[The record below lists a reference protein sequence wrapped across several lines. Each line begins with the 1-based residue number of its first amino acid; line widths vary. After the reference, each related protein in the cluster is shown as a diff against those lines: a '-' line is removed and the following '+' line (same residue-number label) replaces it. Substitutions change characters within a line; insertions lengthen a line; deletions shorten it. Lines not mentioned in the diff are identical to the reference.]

1 MADRTG
7 SKCHLNFATDRGAEF
22 NIFDDQWFSKLVTN
36 GGFNLWHLFGSP
48 HSSDAGLR
56 GLFESNKEKLDQILM
71 LVRIRRMSRQMCC
84 NLTHKKGV
92 NYLIS
97 LKIYRKLRAR
107 SKGRY
112 PIEIN

>member
-1 MADRTG
+1 M
-7 SKCHLNFATDRGAEF
+7 
-22 NIFDDQWFSKLVTN
+22 TN

-71 LVRIRRMSRQMCC
+71 LVRIRMRSRQKSCD
-84 NLTHKKGV
+84 LTQKKGV
-92 NYLIS
+92 NYLI
-97 LKIYRKLRAR
+97 LLMVYRKFDAP

-112 PIEIN
+112 PFEIN